1 MDWIQE
7 LDDLVQD
14 LLMEALT
21 VELCRAALAGCAPRL
36 AQFPPQALSG
46 LLSRSGS
53 FLTQR
58 AWDLRPGARA
68 AEEIAAALTAG
79 SATAPG

>member
-46 LLSRSGS
+46 LLS
-53 FLTQR
+53 FEE
-58 AWDLRPGARA
+58 LRQKM
-68 AEEIAAALTAG
+68 EAG
-79 SATAPG
+79 WEKQNIIHP

>member
-1 MDWIQE
+1 METSMDWIQE

-14 LLMEALT
+14 LL

-36 AQFPPQALSG
+36 AQFPPQTLSS

-53 FLTQR
+53 FLAQR
-58 AWDLRPGARA
+58 AWDLRPGSRA